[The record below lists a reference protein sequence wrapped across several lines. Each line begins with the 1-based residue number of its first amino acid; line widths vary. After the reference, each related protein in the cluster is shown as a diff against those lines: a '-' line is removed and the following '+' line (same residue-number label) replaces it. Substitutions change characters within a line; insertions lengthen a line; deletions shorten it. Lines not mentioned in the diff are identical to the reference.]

1 MRDMSEEEYA
11 ELDKRLTDTVP
22 TLGPNG
28 TGFFSR
34 KGSQVIFL
42 DENTAKILNAKA
54 LASRKTPAEII
65 ASLLSNELTAVQ
77 EGNLRPT
84 GSVEVHAQG

>member
-1 MRDMSEEEYA
+1 MRDMTEEEYA

-34 KGSQVIFL
+34 KGFQVVGL
-42 DENTAKILNAKA
+42 DENTARILNAKA
-54 LASRKTPAEII
+54 IASRKTPSEII
-65 ASLLSNELTAVQ
+65 ASLLRNELTAV
-77 EGNLRPT
+77 
-84 GSVEVHAQG
+84 HAQG

>member
-22 TLGPNG
+22 TLGQNG

-34 KGSQVIFL
+34 KGIQVVCL
-42 DENTAKILNAKA
+42 DEKASRILTAKA
-54 LASRKTPAEII
+54 I
-65 ASLLSNELTAVQ
+65 ASKKSPSEIVNSLILNELTAAH
-77 EGNLRPT
+77 T
-84 GSVEVHAQG
+84 

>member
-11 ELDKRLTDTVP
+11 ALDKRLTDTVP

-34 KGSQVIFL
+34 KGSQIVFL
-42 DENTAKILNAKA
+42 DEATAKILNEKA
-54 LASRKTPAEII
+54 IASHQTPAQII
-65 ASLLSNELTAVQ
+65 ASMLRNELTAV
-77 EGNLRPT
+77 
-84 GSVEVHAQG
+84 HAQG

>member
-1 MRDMSEEEYA
+1 MHDMTEEEYA

-34 KGSQVIFL
+34 KGFQVVGL
-42 DENTAKILNAKA
+42 DETSAKILNAKA
-54 LASRKTPAEII
+54 MASHQTPSQVI
-65 ASLLSNELTAVQ
+65 ASMLRNELTAVH
-77 EGNLRPT
+77 T
-84 GSVEVHAQG
+84 QG

>member
-22 TLGPNG
+22 TLGHNG

-34 KGSQVIFL
+34 KGSQVVFL
-42 DENTAKILNAKA
+42 DEKIAKILNAKA
-54 LASRKTPAEII
+54 LASRKTPSEIVE
-65 ASLLSNELTAVQ
+65 SLLHNELTASH
-77 EGNLRPT
+77 T
-84 GSVEVHAQG
+84 